1 MQGKSRENKEKDL
14 VERGEKLAMRVRGVR
29 GRMADAHHGR
39 CASDRERSEDLR
51 AARDHANY
59 RACDRATVNTVHGG
73 GSVEDMRARLHADV
87 GVAYSQI
94 EVGKVRR
101 IRMLADPRCV
111 KVEHP
116 HRHGDQ
122 QSPTGGINGLF
133 VQWRSIKEACWSGQK
148 GDDTSLEPTRQ
159 HYWFLCSIRCCKL
172 HRPAHQLPRV
182 VSARDVET
190 ADRWGGGV
198 VDGVFPGGLPQP
210 PSYPIATSPLCAP
223 LCARFPQRAAR
234 AHIPR
239 RHHDSAFATREA
251 AAGARATTDG
261 VASRPR
267 ARSLATLRSP
277 VVPVT
282 RSQKNVAEHADL
294 VYSRYP
300 RKTTRGTGIA
310 GTNQQQLATGSLRHL
325 TLVV

>member
-1 MQGKSRENKEKDL
+1 
-14 VERGEKLAMRVRGVR
+14 
-29 GRMADAHHGR
+29 MADAHHGR

-51 AARDHANY
+51 TARDHANY
-59 RACDRATVNTVHGG
+59 RACDRTTVNTVHGG

-87 GVAYSQI
+87 GGCATRARGIGGSDCKLNWKRA
-94 EVGKVRR
+94 ELRGKMKDVGNPLDMAKGDENSKSKPRTGLG
-101 IRMLADPRCV
+101 IGSNDATSGDPISAA
-111 KVEHP
+111 H
-116 HRHGDQ
+116 
-122 QSPTGGINGLF
+122 L
-133 VQWRSIKEACWSGQK
+133 WRPAAGQK

-159 HYWFLCSIRCCKL
+159 HYWFLSSIRCCKL
-172 HRPAHQLPRV
+172 HRPAHQLPRVV

-198 VDGVFPGGLPQP
+198 VDGVFPGGLPQT

-239 RHHDSAFATREA
+239 RRHDSALATRE
-251 AAGARATTDG
+251 AGARATTDG
-261 VASRPR
+261 EASWPH
-267 ARSLATLRSP
+267 ARSLATVRSP